1 MRSASS
7 KRETAADKGS
17 SANALRANHLR
28 REVKT
33 ALELAVAS
41 MGPTE
46 MVDRLAI
53 AAGLLEALA
62 EFPSDAAPVVATAPR
77 AVAIADEALKA
88 WRAWEAKPG
97 RKGVV

>member
-7 KRETAADKGS
+7 KRGTAADEGA

-46 MVDRLAI
+46 MVMA
-53 AAGLLEALA
+53 
-62 EFPSDAAPVVATAPR
+62 
-77 AVAIADEALKA
+77 
-88 WRAWEAKPG
+88 
-97 RKGVV
+97 